1 MVGVV
6 VKEENIKEECNHV
19 KILRGIKGGDMRLV
33 DADKLYDDLIDD
45 FDDWLKSRDYD
56 MYCCVGDAIREVI
69 DRQKSYSVTILDGKK

>member
-1 MVGVV
+1 
-6 VKEENIKEECNHV
+6 
-19 KILRGIKGGDMRLV
+19 MRLV